1 MGFLSLMVCGV
12 GRRFRHHH
20 YVTAIPPPGPAT
32 DVGDD
37 EDALR
42 AADGEKV
49 PTSDHTHIHMSHV
62 TQP

>member
-1 MGFLSLMVCGV
+1 MSLFLAGTIIILIVVMLLVLSFVW
-12 GRRFRHHH
+12 
-20 YVTAIPPPGPAT
+20 T